1 MEELLKI
8 VGEVVVY
15 GGGVSAITYGAL
27 RWFGKRWF
35 EHHFNQRLEEFRRRQ
50 TEILEET
57 RYEIDKRF
65 DRVTKIHEKEFE
77 VLPEAW
83 RLLQNAYGKLISVAS
98 PLQSWPNLNRY
109 SEEELEAFLDNS
121 GLHDFQKEELREADD
136 KLQYY
141 QEKAYWLRLNEARQ
155 DLQKFRD
162 FIRHNN
168 IFISSDLSELFS
180 EIESVMIKAEVE
192 LGDPPENPWR
202 DSFDTFQNL
211 KDEMSDR
218 LDDLEER
225 VQERLHF
232 EE

>member
-1 MEELLKI
+1 MEQLLQI

-15 GGGVSAITYGAL
+15 GGGVSAITYGTL

-35 EHHFNQRLEEFRRRQ
+35 EHQFNQRLEELRRKQ
-50 TEILEET
+50 NEILEET

-109 SEEELEAFLDNS
+109 SEEELEAFLENS
-121 GLHDFQKEELREADD
+121 DLHNFQKEELREADD

-180 EIESVMIKAEVE
+180 EIESVMIRAEVE
-192 LGDPPENPWR
+192 LGDPPANPWR

-218 LDDLEER
+218 LDDLEEK